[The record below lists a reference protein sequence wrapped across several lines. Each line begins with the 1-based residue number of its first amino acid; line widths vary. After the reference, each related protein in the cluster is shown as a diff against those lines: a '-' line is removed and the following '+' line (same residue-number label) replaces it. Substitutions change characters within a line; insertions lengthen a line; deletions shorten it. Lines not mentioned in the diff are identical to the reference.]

1 MPEISLF
8 CGIRITMFYS
18 DHNPPYFH
26 AEYADLRALVDIQ
39 EGCVIRGALPARQL
53 KLILAW
59 CELHRDELMQNWE
72 LSKDARPLLKR
83 GGVFSPLCNEDT
95 FRNSLTV
102 MNGTVAWDLQGTR
115 NAEICIDL
123 DPCEIYDSCPSAA
136 DPLQEVI

>member
-72 LSKDARPLLKR
+72 L
-83 GGVFSPLCNEDT
+83 CNEDT

-123 DPCEIYDSCPSAA
+123 DPCELYDSCPSAA